1 MNEPESKN
9 KQENWERSLLENLA
23 LASLREQRR
32 TRSWGIFFKILAALY
47 LFILLFAALGWIE
60 EGSVRLPEKH
70 TALIEV
76 KGVIAADTMS
86 SAEKIVSSLQAAF
99 KDKNTKGVVLRI
111 NSPGG
116 SPVQAGY
123 INDEIHRLRLKY
135 PQIPVYAVV
144 SDICASGGYYVA
156 VAADKI
162 FVDKASLVGS
172 IGVLMDG
179 FGFSGTLE
187 KLGVERRLLTAG
199 ENKGFLDPFSPLD
212 PEQKKYA
219 QSLLKEI
226 HEQFIQVVKQGR
238 GERLKN
244 DPAIFSGIVWTGEKS
259 IELGIT
265 DAIGSAEY
273 VAREIIQAETLM
285 DYTPQEGFS
294 DLFKRQRFG
303 QVMMELLSKPEW
315 ALK

>member
-116 SPVQAGY
+116 SPVQAGH

-179 FGFSGTLE
+179 FGFAGTLE

-199 ENKGFLDPFSPLD
+199 ENKGFLDPFTPLD
-212 PEQKKYA
+212 PAQKKYA
-219 QSLLKEI
+219 ESLLKEI

-273 VAREIIQAETLM
+273 VAREIIQAETLV
-285 DYTPQEGFS
+285 DYTPHEGFS
-294 DLFKRQRFG
+294 DLFRRQRLG
-303 QVMMELLSKPEW
+303 QVLMELLPKSEW
-315 ALK
+315 VIK

>member
-86 SAEKIVSSLQAAF
+86 SAEKVISSLQAAF

-116 SPVQAGY
+116 SPVQAGH

-179 FGFSGTLE
+179 FGFAGTLE

-199 ENKGFLDPFSPLD
+199 ENKGFLDPFTPLD
-212 PEQKKYA
+212 PAQKKYA
-219 QSLLKEI
+219 ESLLKEI

-273 VAREIIQAETLM
+273 VAREIIQAETLV
-285 DYTPQEGFS
+285 DYTPHEGFS
-294 DLFKRQRFG
+294 DLFRRQRLG
-303 QVMMELLSKPEW
+303 QVLMDFLPKSEW
-315 ALK
+315 VIK

>member
-1 MNEPESKN
+1 M
-9 KQENWERSLLENLA
+9 
-23 LASLREQRR
+23 
-32 TRSWGIFFKILAALY
+32 AALY

-86 SAEKIVSSLQAAF
+86 SAEKVISSLQAAF

-116 SPVQAGY
+116 SPVQAGH

-179 FGFSGTLE
+179 FGFAGTLE

-199 ENKGFLDPFSPLD
+199 ENKGFLDPFTPLD
-212 PEQKKYA
+212 PAQKKYA
-219 QSLLKEI
+219 ESLLKEI

-273 VAREIIQAETLM
+273 VAREIIQAETLV
-285 DYTPQEGFS
+285 DYTPHEGFS
-294 DLFKRQRFG
+294 DLFRRQRLG
-303 QVMMELLSKPEW
+303 QVLMDFLPKSEW
-315 ALK
+315 VIK

>member
-116 SPVQAGY
+116 SPVQAGH

-179 FGFSGTLE
+179 FGFAGTLE

-199 ENKGFLDPFSPLD
+199 ENKGFLDPFTPLD
-212 PEQKKYA
+212 PAQKKYA
-219 QSLLKEI
+219 ESLLKEI

-273 VAREIIQAETLM
+273 VAREIIQAETLV
-285 DYTPQEGFS
+285 DYTPHEGFS
-294 DLFKRQRFG
+294 DLFRRQRLG
-303 QVMMELLSKPEW
+303 QVLMDFLPKSEW
-315 ALK
+315 VIK